1 MPTLA
6 SVCAAG
12 DAVLTVVVSAAV
24 SVEAPAEERGLAGRF
39 STVPLRL
46 PNTFLLRLKELRRA
60 LHQFRNKRHEHV
72 FPTRLRPSSS
82 GQNLRER
89 TETFGRL
96 VPSRN
101 LRDHLTIICGG
112 PEQLRLKANACYW
125 FKLKRFAKFRG
136 RNLWALRHANLIK
149 TE

>member
-12 DAVLTVVVSAAV
+12 DSVLTVVVSAAV
-24 SVEAPAEERGLAGRF
+24 SVEAPAKGRGLAGRF

-46 PNTFLLRLKELRRA
+46 PNTLLLRLKELRRA
-60 LHQFRNKRHEHV
+60 LHQFRNKRREQV

-82 GQNLRER
+82 GQNLRES
-89 TETFGRL
+89 TETFGGL
-96 VPSRN
+96 VSSRN

-112 PEQLRLKANACYW
+112 PEQLRLKSYACYRL
-125 FKLKRFAKFRG
+125 KLKRSAEFR
-136 RNLWALRHANLIK
+136 RRDLWALRHANLIK